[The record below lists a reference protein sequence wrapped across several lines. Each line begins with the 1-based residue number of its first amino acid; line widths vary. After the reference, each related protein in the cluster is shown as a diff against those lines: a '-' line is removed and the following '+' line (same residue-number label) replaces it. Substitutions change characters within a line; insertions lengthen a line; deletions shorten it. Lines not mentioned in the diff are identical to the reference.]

1 MQYFQWCDAVACVT
15 IDVCVLGE
23 TLGELPEFADVVCAR
38 HGVEDADW
46 IEEVSVGGHAW
57 ILISI
62 PWVLDLAVDYAD
74 LTDSAQNVVSTNRR
88 PAC

>member
-1 MQYFQWCDAVACVT
+1 MT

-23 TLGELPEFADVVCAR
+23 TLGELPQFADVVCAR

-57 ILISI
+57 ILISFE
-62 PWVLDLAVDYAD
+62 WMLGSADDYTD
-74 LTDSAQNVVSTNRR
+74 LTDGVRYAVSTVRR